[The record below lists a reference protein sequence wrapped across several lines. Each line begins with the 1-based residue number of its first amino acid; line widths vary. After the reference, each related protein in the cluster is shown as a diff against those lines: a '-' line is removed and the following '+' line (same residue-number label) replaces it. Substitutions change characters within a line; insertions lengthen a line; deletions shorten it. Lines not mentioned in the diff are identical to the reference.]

1 LFSGR
6 SSSHIHWYRA
16 GPRAPPKSRD
26 LASHLGPILVPDH
39 VRYPALFTYDGTD
52 GVVSLHRHYDEGVE
66 VIFALMLQELTTFSD
81 GDRLAVIGHDDVLL
95 SLARSNLFAFVEGRD
110 QQDATLPGE
119 VMPRGLEFLGLRMDV
134 FG

>member
-1 LFSGR
+1 
-6 SSSHIHWYRA
+6 
-16 GPRAPPKSRD
+16 
-26 LASHLGPILVPDH
+26 
-39 VRYPALFTYDGTD
+39 
-52 GVVSLHRHYDEGVE
+52 
-66 VIFALMLQELTTFSD
+66 MLQELTTFSD